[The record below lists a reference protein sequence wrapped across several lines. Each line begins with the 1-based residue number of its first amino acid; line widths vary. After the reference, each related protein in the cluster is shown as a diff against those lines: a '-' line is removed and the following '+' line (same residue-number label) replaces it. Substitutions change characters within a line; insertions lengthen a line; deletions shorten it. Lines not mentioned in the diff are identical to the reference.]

1 MDIPFLVIGFETLE
15 TVKVFILLLLLLSS
29 ALVSGSEVAFFSLSP
44 SYIKEAV
51 NATTKPLRI
60 IAQLRKNPRRLLAI
74 ILLLNNL
81 INIATVLLFASMTSL
96 FFESITQPSLRF
108 LAEVGLITTIVLLFG
123 EILPKIY
130 ANKNPEGFAKRM
142 SVPIY
147 LLDKYVF
154 FALTYPMSYLT
165 LILQKRLGKTR
176 SNISVDHLSQ
186 ALEMTDDSETTK
198 DEQKILKGI
207 VTFGNTDTK
216 QVMCPR
222 IDVFA
227 LDEETSFTEV
237 VSQIVSKG
245 FSRVPVYR
253 ETIDTVIGVLYV
265 KDLLSHFD
273 KENYEWTKLLREPY
287 FVPENK
293 KLDDLLQEF
302 QVKRIHLAVVVDEYG
317 GTSGVISLED
327 VIEQIVGDIT
337 DEFDETDISYSKLN
351 DNTFVFDG
359 KTSLQD
365 FYAVTKLSNSDDF
378 EQNKGE
384 SETVAG
390 FLLEQLGSFP
400 KVNTTFRFKKVVFT
414 IEAVDRKRIKQV
426 KVQLGA

>member
-1 MDIPFLVIGFETLE
+1 MDIPSLVIGFETLE
-15 TVKVFILLLLLLSS
+15 TVKVFLLLMLLLSS

-44 SYIKEAV
+44 SYVKEAV
-51 NATTKPLRI
+51 NATTRPLRI
-60 IAQLRKNPRRLLAI
+60 LAHLRKNPRRLLAI

-96 FFESITQPSLRF
+96 FFESISHPGIRF
-108 LAEVGLITTIVLLFG
+108 MAEVGLITSVVLLFG

-165 LILQKRLGKTR
+165 FILQKRLGKTS

-207 VTFGNTDTK
+207 VTFCNTDTK

-227 LDEETSFTEV
+227 LDEETSFTQV

-265 KDLLSHFD
+265 KDLLPHFD
-273 KENYEWTKLLREPY
+273 KTNYEWTQLMREPY

-351 DNTFVFDG
+351 DTTFVFDG

-365 FYAVTKLSNSDDF
+365 FYAVTKLSNNGDF
-378 EQNKGE
+378 EHNKGE

-400 KVNTTFRFKKVVFT
+400 KVNTVFRFKNIVFT
-414 IEAVDRKRIKQV
+414 IEAVDRKRIKQI
-426 KVQLGA
+426 KVQLA

>member
-15 TVKVFILLLLLLSS
+15 IVKVFILLLLLLSS

-51 NATTKPLRI
+51 NATSKPLRI

-147 LLDKYVF
+147 FLDKYVF

-165 LILQKRLGKTR
+165 LILQKRLGKTG

>member
-1 MDIPFLVIGFETLE
+1 LDIPSLVIGFETLE
-15 TVKVFILLLLLLSS
+15 TVKVFLLLMLLLSS

-44 SYIKEAV
+44 SYVKEAV
-51 NATTKPLRI
+51 NATTRPLRI
-60 IAQLRKNPRRLLAI
+60 LAHLRKNPRRLLAI

-96 FFESITQPSLRF
+96 FFETISHPGIRF
-108 LAEVGLITTIVLLFG
+108 LAEVGLITSVVLLFG

-165 LILQKRLGKTR
+165 FILQKRLGKTS

-227 LDEETSFTEV
+227 LDEETSFTQV

-265 KDLLSHFD
+265 KDLLPHFD
-273 KENYEWTKLLREPY
+273 KTNYEWTQLMREPY

-351 DNTFVFDG
+351 DTTFVFDG

-365 FYAVTKLSNSDDF
+365 FYAVTKLSNNDDF
-378 EQNKGE
+378 EHNKGE

-400 KVNTTFRFKKVVFT
+400 KINTVFRFKNIVFT
-414 IEAVDRKRIKQV
+414 IEAVDRKRIKQI
-426 KVQLGA
+426 KVQLA

>member
-1 MDIPFLVIGFETLE
+1 MVIGFETLE

-165 LILQKRLGKTR
+165 LILQKRLGKTG

-390 FLLEQLGSFP
+390 FLLEQLGSCP

>member
-1 MDIPFLVIGFETLE
+1 MDIPLLVIGFETLE

-29 ALVSGSEVAFFSLSP
+29 ALVSGSEVAFFCLSP

-51 NATTKPLRI
+51 NATSKPLRI
-60 IAQLRKNPRRLLAI
+60 IAHLRKNPRRLLAI

-96 FFESITQPSLRF
+96 FFESITQLGLRF
-108 LAEVGLITTIVLLFG
+108 FVEVGLITTVVLLFG

-142 SVPIY
+142 SIPIY

-165 LILQKRLGKTR
+165 FVLQKRLGKTG

-273 KENYEWTKLLREPY
+273 KENYEWTKLLRAPY

-365 FYAVTKLSNSDDF
+365 FYAVTKLSNSDVF

-384 SETVAG
+384 SETIAG

-414 IEAVDRKRIKQV
+414 IEALDRKRIKQI

>member
-15 TVKVFILLLLLLSS
+15 TVKAFILLLLLLSS

-51 NATTKPLRI
+51 NATSKPLRI
-60 IAQLRKNPRRLLAI
+60 IAKLRKNPRRLLAI

-96 FFESITQPSLRF
+96 FFESISQPSLRF

-142 SVPIY
+142 SIPIY

-165 LILQKRLGKTR
+165 FVLQKRLGKTA

-273 KENYEWTKLLREPY
+273 KENYEWTKLLRAPY

-365 FYAVTKLSNSDDF
+365 FYAVTKLSNSDVF

-384 SETVAG
+384 SETIAG

-414 IEAVDRKRIKQV
+414 IEALDRKRIKQI

>member
-1 MDIPFLVIGFETLE
+1 MDIPSLVIGFETLE
-15 TVKVFILLLLLLSS
+15 TVKAFLLLLLLLSS

-44 SYIKEAV
+44 SYIKEAA
-51 NATTKPLRI
+51 NATTRPLRI
-60 IAQLRKNPRRLLAI
+60 LAHLRKNPRRLLAI

-96 FFESITQPSLRF
+96 FFETISHPGIRF
-108 LAEVGLITTIVLLFG
+108 LAEVGLITSVVLLFG

-142 SVPIY
+142 SLPIY

-165 LILQKRLGKTR
+165 FILQKRLGKTS

-227 LDEETSFTEV
+227 LDEETSFTQV
-237 VSQIVSKG
+237 VSKIVSKG

-265 KDLLSHFD
+265 KDLLPHFD
-273 KENYEWTKLLREPY
+273 KTNYEWTQLMREPY

-351 DNTFVFDG
+351 DTTFVFDG

-365 FYAVTKLSNSDDF
+365 FYAVTKLSNKDDF
-378 EQNKGE
+378 EHNKGE

-400 KVNTTFRFKKVVFT
+400 KVNAVIRFKNIVFT
-414 IEAVDRKRIKQV
+414 IEAVDRKRIKQI
-426 KVQLGA
+426 KVQLA

>member
-1 MDIPFLVIGFETLE
+1 MDIPLLVIGFDTLE
-15 TVKVFILLLLLLSS
+15 TVKVFILLFLLLCS

-44 SYIKEAV
+44 SYIKAAV
-51 NATTKPLRI
+51 SAPNKPLRI
-60 IAQLRKNPRRLLAI
+60 IAHLRRNPRRLLAI

-81 INIATVLLFASMTSL
+81 INIATVLLFSSITSF
-96 FFESITQPSLRF
+96 FFESITQPGLRF
-108 LAEVGLITTIVLLFG
+108 FADVGLITTVVLLFG

-142 SVPIY
+142 SIPIY
-147 LLDKYVF
+147 VLDKYVF
-154 FALTYPMSYLT
+154 FSLTFPMSYLT
-165 LILQKRLGKTR
+165 LILQKKLGKK
-176 SNISVDHLSQ
+176 SLNISVDHLSQ

-237 VSQIVSKG
+237 VIQIVLKG

-253 ETIDTVIGVLYV
+253 ETIDTVVGVLYV
-265 KDLLSHFD
+265 KDLLPHFS
-273 KENYEWTKLLREPY
+273 KINYEWVKLLRTPY

-337 DEFDETDISYSKLN
+337 DEFDETDINYSKLN
-351 DNTFVFDG
+351 ENTFIFEG

-365 FYAVTKLSNSDDF
+365 FYTVTKLNENDDF

-384 SETVAG
+384 SETIAG

-400 KVNTTFRFKKVVFT
+400 KANTVFRFKNVVFT

-426 KVQLGA
+426 KVQLGS

>member
-1 MDIPFLVIGFETLE
+1 MDIPFLVIGFETQE
-15 TVKVFILLLLLLSS
+15 TVKIFILLLLLLSS

-51 NATTKPLRI
+51 NATNKPLRI
-60 IAQLRKNPRRLLAI
+60 VARLRKNPRRLLAI

-96 FFESITQPSLRF
+96 FFESIPQPGLRF
-108 LAEVGLITTIVLLFG
+108 FVEVGLITAVVLFFG

-130 ANKNPEGFAKRM
+130 ANRNPEDFAKCI
-142 SVPIY
+142 SIPIY

-165 LILQKRLGKTR
+165 LILQKRLGKTS

-227 LDEETSFTEV
+227 LEKETSFTEV
-237 VSQIVSKG
+237 VAQIVNKG
-245 FSRVPVYR
+245 FSRVPVYH
-253 ETIDTVIGVLYV
+253 ETIDSVIGVLYV
-265 KDLLSHFD
+265 KDLLPHFD
-273 KENYEWTKLLREPY
+273 KEYYEWIKLLREPY

-302 QVKRIHLAVVVDEYG
+302 QVKRIHLAVVVDDYG

-365 FYAVTKLSNSDDF
+365 FYTVTKLFNRSDF
-378 EQNKGE
+378 KENKGE
-384 SETVAG
+384 SETIAG
-390 FLLEQLGSFP
+390 FLLEQLGYFP
-400 KVNTTFRFKKVVFT
+400 KVNNVFRFKNVVFT
-414 IEAVDRKRIKQV
+414 IEALDRKRIKQV
-426 KVQLGA
+426 KVQLSS

>member
-15 TVKVFILLLLLLSS
+15 TVKAFILLLLLLSS
-29 ALVSGSEVAFFSLSP
+29 ALVSGSEVAFFSISP

-51 NATTKPLRI
+51 NATIKPLRI

-96 FFESITQPSLRF
+96 FFESITQLGLRF
-108 LAEVGLITTIVLLFG
+108 FVEVGLITTVVLLFG

-130 ANKNPEGFAKRM
+130 ANKNPEGFARLM
-142 SVPIY
+142 SIPIY
-147 LLDKYVF
+147 MLDKYVF

-165 LILQKRLGKTR
+165 LILQKRLGKTA

-237 VSQIVSKG
+237 VAQIVNKG

-265 KDLLSHFD
+265 KDLLPHFD
-273 KENYEWTKLLREPY
+273 KSNYEWTRLLRVPY

-302 QVKRIHLAVVVDEYG
+302 QVKRIHLAIVVDEYG

-365 FYAVTKLSNSDDF
+365 FYAVTKLFNKDDF
-378 EQNKGE
+378 EHHKGE

-414 IEAVDRKRIKQV
+414 IEAVDRKRIKQI

>member
-1 MDIPFLVIGFETLE
+1 M
-15 TVKVFILLLLLLSS
+15 LLLLSS

-51 NATTKPLRI
+51 NATSKPLRI

-96 FFESITQPSLRF
+96 FFESISQPSLRF

-130 ANKNPEGFAKRM
+130 ANKNPEGFARLM
-142 SVPIY
+142 SIPIY
-147 LLDKYVF
+147 MLDKYVF

-165 LILQKRLGKTR
+165 LILQKRLGKTG

-273 KENYEWTKLLREPY
+273 KENYEWTKLLRAPY

-365 FYAVTKLSNSDDF
+365 FYAVTKLSNSDVF

-384 SETVAG
+384 SETIAG

-414 IEAVDRKRIKQV
+414 IEALDRKRIKQI

>member
-1 MDIPFLVIGFETLE
+1 LDIPFLVIGFETLE
-15 TVKVFILLLLLLSS
+15 TVKVFILLLLLLGS
-29 ALVSGSEVAFFSLSP
+29 ALVSGSEVAFFSLSS

-51 NATTKPLRI
+51 KTTTGPLRI
-60 IAQLRKNPRRLLAI
+60 IAHLRKNPRRLLAI

-96 FFESITQPSLRF
+96 FFETITQPGLRF
-108 LAEVGLITTIVLLFG
+108 LAEVGLITTVVLLFG

-130 ANKNPEGFAKRM
+130 ANKNPEGFARRM
-142 SVPIY
+142 SIPIY
-147 LLDKYVF
+147 FLDKYVF

-165 LILQKRLGKTR
+165 LILQKRLGKTS

-237 VSQIVSKG
+237 ISQIVNKG

-265 KDLLSHFD
+265 KDLLPHFD
-273 KENYEWTKLLREPY
+273 KDNYEWTKLLRVPY

-365 FYAVTKLSNSDDF
+365 FYAVTKLSNKDDF
-378 EQNKGE
+378 EHHKGE

>member
-1 MDIPFLVIGFETLE
+1 MVIGFETLE

-51 NATTKPLRI
+51 NATSKPLRI
-60 IAQLRKNPRRLLAI
+60 IAHLRKNPRRLLAI

-96 FFESITQPSLRF
+96 FFESITQLGLRF
-108 LAEVGLITTIVLLFG
+108 FVEVGLITTVVLLFG

-130 ANKNPEGFAKRM
+130 ANKNPEGFARLM
-142 SVPIY
+142 SIPIY
-147 LLDKYVF
+147 MLDKYVF

-165 LILQKRLGKTR
+165 LILQKRLGKTG

-273 KENYEWTKLLREPY
+273 KENYEWTKLLRAPY

-365 FYAVTKLSNSDDF
+365 FYAVTKLSNSDVF

-384 SETVAG
+384 SETIAG

-414 IEAVDRKRIKQV
+414 IEALDRKRIKQI

>member
-1 MDIPFLVIGFETLE
+1 LDIPSLVIGFETLE
-15 TVKVFILLLLLLSS
+15 TVKVFLLLMLLLSS

-44 SYIKEAV
+44 SYVKEAV
-51 NATTKPLRI
+51 NATTRPLRI
-60 IAQLRKNPRRLLAI
+60 LAHLRKNPRRLLAI

-96 FFESITQPSLRF
+96 FFESISHPGIRF
-108 LAEVGLITTIVLLFG
+108 MAEVGLITSVVLLFG

-165 LILQKRLGKTR
+165 FILQKRLGKTS

-227 LDEETSFTEV
+227 LDEETSFTQV

-265 KDLLSHFD
+265 KDLLSPF
-273 KENYEWTKLLREPY
+273 
-287 FVPENK
+287 
-293 KLDDLLQEF
+293 
-302 QVKRIHLAVVVDEYG
+302 
-317 GTSGVISLED
+317 
-327 VIEQIVGDIT
+327 
-337 DEFDETDISYSKLN
+337 
-351 DNTFVFDG
+351 
-359 KTSLQD
+359 
-365 FYAVTKLSNSDDF
+365 
-378 EQNKGE
+378 
-384 SETVAG
+384 
-390 FLLEQLGSFP
+390 
-400 KVNTTFRFKKVVFT
+400 
-414 IEAVDRKRIKQV
+414 
-426 KVQLGA
+426 

>member
-165 LILQKRLGKTR
+165 LILQKRLGKSR

>member
-1 MDIPFLVIGFETLE
+1 MDIPLLVIGFETLE

-51 NATTKPLRI
+51 NATSKPLRI
-60 IAQLRKNPRRLLAI
+60 IAHLRKNPRRLLAI

-96 FFESITQPSLRF
+96 FFESITQLGLRF
-108 LAEVGLITTIVLLFG
+108 FVEVGLITTVVLLFG

-130 ANKNPEGFAKRM
+130 ANKNPKGFARLM
-142 SVPIY
+142 SIPIY
-147 LLDKYVF
+147 MLDKYVF

-165 LILQKRLGKTR
+165 LILQKRLGKTG

-237 VSQIVSKG
+237 VAQIVNKG

-265 KDLLSHFD
+265 KDLLPHFD
-273 KENYEWTKLLREPY
+273 KSNYEWTRLLRVPY

-302 QVKRIHLAVVVDEYG
+302 QVKRIHLAIVVDEYG

-365 FYAVTKLSNSDDF
+365 FYAVTKLSNKDDF
-378 EQNKGE
+378 EHHKGE

-414 IEAVDRKRIKQV
+414 IEALDRKRIKQI

>member
-1 MDIPFLVIGFETLE
+1 MDIPFLVIGFETQE
-15 TVKVFILLLLLLSS
+15 TVKIFILLLLLLSS
-29 ALVSGSEVAFFSLSP
+29 ALVSGSEVAFFSLST

-51 NATTKPLRI
+51 NATNKPLRI
-60 IAQLRKNPRRLLAI
+60 VARLRKNPRRLLAI

-96 FFESITQPSLRF
+96 FFESIPQPGLRF
-108 LAEVGLITTIVLLFG
+108 FVEVGLITAVVLFFG

-130 ANKNPEGFAKRM
+130 ANRNPEDFAKCI
-142 SVPIY
+142 SIPIY

-165 LILQKRLGKTR
+165 LILQKRLGKTS

-216 QVMCPR
+216 QVMCPQ

-227 LDEETSFTEV
+227 LEKETSFTEV
-237 VSQIVSKG
+237 VAQIVNKG
-245 FSRVPVYR
+245 FSRVPVYH
-253 ETIDTVIGVLYV
+253 ETIDSVIGVLYV
-265 KDLLSHFD
+265 KDLLPHFD
-273 KENYEWTKLLREPY
+273 KEYYEWINLLREPY

-302 QVKRIHLAVVVDEYG
+302 QVKRIHLAVVVDDYG

-365 FYAVTKLSNSDDF
+365 FYTVTKLFNRNDF
-378 EQNKGE
+378 EKNKGE
-384 SETVAG
+384 SETIAG
-390 FLLEQLGSFP
+390 FLLEQLGYFP
-400 KVNTTFRFKKVVFT
+400 KVNNVFRFKNVVFT
-414 IEAVDRKRIKQV
+414 IEALDRKRIKQV
-426 KVQLGA
+426 KVQLSS

>member
-1 MDIPFLVIGFETLE
+1 MDIPSLVIGFETLE
-15 TVKVFILLLLLLSS
+15 TVKVFLLLMLLLSS

-44 SYIKEAV
+44 SYVKEAV
-51 NATTKPLRI
+51 NATTRPLRI
-60 IAQLRKNPRRLLAI
+60 LAHLRKNPRRLLAI

-96 FFESITQPSLRF
+96 FFETISHPGIRF
-108 LAEVGLITTIVLLFG
+108 LAEVGLITSVVLLFG

-165 LILQKRLGKTR
+165 FILQKRLGKTS

-227 LDEETSFTEV
+227 LDEETSFTQV

-273 KENYEWTKLLREPY
+273 KTNYEWTQLMREPY

-351 DNTFVFDG
+351 DTTFVFDG

-365 FYAVTKLSNSDDF
+365 FYAVTKLSNNDDF
-378 EQNKGE
+378 EHNKGE

-400 KVNTTFRFKKVVFT
+400 KVNTVFRFKNIVFT
-414 IEAVDRKRIKQV
+414 IEAVDRKRIKQI
-426 KVQLGA
+426 KVQLA

>member
-15 TVKVFILLLLLLSS
+15 IVKVFILLLLLLSS

-51 NATTKPLRI
+51 NATSKPLRI

-96 FFESITQPSLRF
+96 FFESISQPSLRF
-108 LAEVGLITTIVLLFG
+108 LAEVGMITTIVLLFG

-142 SVPIY
+142 SIPIY
-147 LLDKYVF
+147 LLDIYVF

-165 LILQKRLGKTR
+165 FVLQKRLGKIG

-237 VSQIVSKG
+237 VSKIVSKG

-273 KENYEWTKLLREPY
+273 KENYEWTKLLRAPY

-384 SETVAG
+384 SETIAG

-400 KVNTTFRFKKVVFT
+400 KVNTTYSFKKVVFT
-414 IEAVDRKRIKQV
+414 IEALDRKRIKQI

>member
-1 MDIPFLVIGFETLE
+1 M
-15 TVKVFILLLLLLSS
+15 LLLLLLSS

-51 NATTKPLRI
+51 NATSKPLRI

-147 LLDKYVF
+147 FLDKYVF

-165 LILQKRLGKTR
+165 LILQKRLGKTG

>member
-1 MDIPFLVIGFETLE
+1 MDIPSLVIGFETLE
-15 TVKVFILLLLLLSS
+15 TVKASLLLLLLLSS

-51 NATTKPLRI
+51 NATTRPLRI
-60 IAQLRKNPRRLLAI
+60 IAHLRKNPRRLLAI

-96 FFESITQPSLRF
+96 FFETISHPGIRF
-108 LAEVGLITTIVLLFG
+108 LAEVGLITSVVLLFG

-165 LILQKRLGKTR
+165 FILQKRLGKTS

-227 LDEETSFTEV
+227 LDEETSFTQV
-237 VSQIVSKG
+237 VSKIVSKG

-265 KDLLSHFD
+265 KDLLPHFD
-273 KENYEWTKLLREPY
+273 KTNYEWTQLMREPY

-351 DNTFVFDG
+351 DTTFVFDG

-365 FYAVTKLSNSDDF
+365 FYALTKLSNKDDF
-378 EQNKGE
+378 EHNKGE

-400 KVNTTFRFKKVVFT
+400 KVNTVLRFKNIVFT
-414 IEAVDRKRIKQV
+414 IEAVDRKRIKQI
-426 KVQLGA
+426 KVQLA

>member
-15 TVKVFILLLLLLSS
+15 TVKAFILLLLLLSS

-51 NATTKPLRI
+51 NATSKPLRI
-60 IAQLRKNPRRLLAI
+60 IAHLRKNPRRLLAI

-96 FFESITQPSLRF
+96 FFESITQLGLRF
-108 LAEVGLITTIVLLFG
+108 FVEVGLITTVVLLFG

-130 ANKNPEGFAKRM
+130 ANKNPEGFARLM
-142 SVPIY
+142 SIPIY
-147 LLDKYVF
+147 MLDKYVF

-165 LILQKRLGKTR
+165 FVLQKRLGKTG

-273 KENYEWTKLLREPY
+273 KENYEWTKLLRAPY

-302 QVKRIHLAVVVDEYG
+302 QVKRIHLAIVVDEYG

-365 FYAVTKLSNSDDF
+365 FYAVTKVSNDDDF
-378 EQNKGE
+378 EQKKGE
-384 SETVAG
+384 SETIAG

-400 KVNTTFRFKKVVFT
+400 KVNTTFRFKNVVFT
-414 IEAVDRKRIKQV
+414 IEAVDRKRIKQI

>member
-15 TVKVFILLLLLLSS
+15 TVKAFILLLLLLSS

-51 NATTKPLRI
+51 NATSKPLRI

-96 FFESITQPSLRF
+96 FFESISQPSLRF

-142 SVPIY
+142 SIPIY

-165 LILQKRLGKTR
+165 FVLQKRLGKTD

-273 KENYEWTKLLREPY
+273 KENYEWTKLLRAPY

-365 FYAVTKLSNSDDF
+365 FYAVTKLSNSDVF

-384 SETVAG
+384 SETIAG

-414 IEAVDRKRIKQV
+414 IEALDRKRIKQI

>member
-147 LLDKYVF
+147 FLDKYVF

-165 LILQKRLGKTR
+165 LILQKRLGKTG

>member
-1 MDIPFLVIGFETLE
+1 MDIPSLVIGFETLE
-15 TVKVFILLLLLLSS
+15 TVKAFLLLLLLLSS

-51 NATTKPLRI
+51 NATTRPLRI
-60 IAQLRKNPRRLLAI
+60 LAHLRKNPRRLLAI

-96 FFESITQPSLRF
+96 FFETISHPGIRF
-108 LAEVGLITTIVLLFG
+108 LAEVGLITSVVLLFG

-142 SVPIY
+142 SLPIY

-165 LILQKRLGKTR
+165 FILQKRLGKTS

-227 LDEETSFTEV
+227 LDEETSFIQV
-237 VSQIVSKG
+237 VSKIVSKG

-265 KDLLSHFD
+265 KDLLPHFD
-273 KENYEWTKLLREPY
+273 KTNYEWTQLMREPY

-351 DNTFVFDG
+351 DTTFVFDG

-365 FYAVTKLSNSDDF
+365 FYAVTKLSNKDDF
-378 EQNKGE
+378 EHNKGE
-384 SETVAG
+384 SETIAG

-400 KVNTTFRFKKVVFT
+400 KVNTVLRFKNIVFT
-414 IEAVDRKRIKQV
+414 IEAVDRKRIKQI
-426 KVQLGA
+426 KVQLA

>member
-1 MDIPFLVIGFETLE
+1 LDIPSLVIGFETLE
-15 TVKVFILLLLLLSS
+15 TVKAFLLLLLLLSS

-44 SYIKEAV
+44 SYIKEAA
-51 NATTKPLRI
+51 NATTRPLRI
-60 IAQLRKNPRRLLAI
+60 LAHLRKNPRRLLAI

-96 FFESITQPSLRF
+96 FFETISHPGIRF
-108 LAEVGLITTIVLLFG
+108 LAEVGLITSVVLLFG

-142 SVPIY
+142 SLPIY

-165 LILQKRLGKTR
+165 FILQKRLGKTS

-227 LDEETSFTEV
+227 LDEETSFTQV
-237 VSQIVSKG
+237 VSKIVSKG

-265 KDLLSHFD
+265 KDLLPHFD
-273 KENYEWTKLLREPY
+273 KTNYEWTQLMREPY

-351 DNTFVFDG
+351 DTTFVFDG

-365 FYAVTKLSNSDDF
+365 FYAVTKLSNNDDF
-378 EQNKGE
+378 EHNKGE

-400 KVNTTFRFKKVVFT
+400 KVNTVFRFKNIVFT
-414 IEAVDRKRIKQV
+414 IEAVDRKRIKQI
-426 KVQLGA
+426 KVQLA

>member
-15 TVKVFILLLLLLSS
+15 TVKAFILLLLLLSS

-51 NATTKPLRI
+51 NATSKPLRI

-96 FFESITQPSLRF
+96 FFESISQPSLRF

-142 SVPIY
+142 SIPIY

-165 LILQKRLGKTR
+165 FVLQKRLGKTG

-237 VSQIVSKG
+237 VSKIVSKG

-273 KENYEWTKLLREPY
+273 KENYEWTKLLRAPY

-365 FYAVTKLSNSDDF
+365 FYAVTKLSNSDVF

-384 SETVAG
+384 SETIAG

-414 IEAVDRKRIKQV
+414 IEALDRKRIKQI

>member
-1 MDIPFLVIGFETLE
+1 M
-15 TVKVFILLLLLLSS
+15 LLLLLLSS

-51 NATTKPLRI
+51 NATSKPLRI

-96 FFESITQPSLRF
+96 FFESISQPSLRF

-142 SVPIY
+142 SIPIY

-165 LILQKRLGKTR
+165 FVLQKRLGKTG

-227 LDEETSFTEV
+227 LDEETSFAEV
-237 VSQIVSKG
+237 ISQIVSKG

-273 KENYEWTKLLREPY
+273 KENYEWTKLIRAPY

-302 QVKRIHLAVVVDEYG
+302 QGKRIHLAVVVDEYG

-365 FYAVTKLSNSDDF
+365 FYAVTKLSNSDVF

-384 SETVAG
+384 SETIAG

-414 IEAVDRKRIKQV
+414 IEALDRKRIKQI

>member
-15 TVKVFILLLLLLSS
+15 TVKALILLLLLLSS

-51 NATTKPLRI
+51 NATSKPLRI
-60 IAQLRKNPRRLLAI
+60 IAHLRKNPRRLLAI

-96 FFESITQPSLRF
+96 FFESISQPSLRF
-108 LAEVGLITTIVLLFG
+108 LAEVGLITTVVLLFG

-130 ANKNPEGFAKRM
+130 ANKNPEGFARLM
-142 SVPIY
+142 SIPIY
-147 LLDKYVF
+147 MLDKYVF

-165 LILQKRLGKTR
+165 LILQKRLGKTG

-273 KENYEWTKLLREPY
+273 KENYEWTKLLRAPY

-302 QVKRIHLAVVVDEYG
+302 QVKRIHLAIVVDEYG

-365 FYAVTKLSNSDDF
+365 FYAVTKVSNDDDF
-378 EQNKGE
+378 EQKKGE
-384 SETVAG
+384 SETIAG

-400 KVNTTFRFKKVVFT
+400 KVNTTFRFKNVVFT
-414 IEAVDRKRIKQV
+414 IEAVDRKRIKQI

>member
-1 MDIPFLVIGFETLE
+1 MVIGFETLE
-15 TVKVFILLLLLLSS
+15 TVKAFILLLLLLSS

-51 NATTKPLRI
+51 NATSKPLRI

-96 FFESITQPSLRF
+96 FFESISQPSFRF

-142 SVPIY
+142 SIPIY

-165 LILQKRLGKTR
+165 FVLQKRLGKTG

-273 KENYEWTKLLREPY
+273 KENYEWTKLLRAPY

-365 FYAVTKLSNSDDF
+365 FYAVTKLSNSDVF

-384 SETVAG
+384 SETIAG

-414 IEAVDRKRIKQV
+414 IEALDRKRIKQI

>member
-1 MDIPFLVIGFETLE
+1 M
-15 TVKVFILLLLLLSS
+15 LLLLSS

-51 NATTKPLRI
+51 NATSKPLRI
-60 IAQLRKNPRRLLAI
+60 IAKLRKNPRRLLAI

-96 FFESITQPSLRF
+96 FFESISQPSLRF

-142 SVPIY
+142 SIPIY

-165 LILQKRLGKTR
+165 FVLQKRLGKTG

-227 LDEETSFTEV
+227 LDEETSYTEV

-273 KENYEWTKLLREPY
+273 KENYEWTKLLRAPY

-365 FYAVTKLSNSDDF
+365 FYAVTKLSNSDVF

-384 SETVAG
+384 SETIAG

-414 IEAVDRKRIKQV
+414 IEALDRKRIKQI